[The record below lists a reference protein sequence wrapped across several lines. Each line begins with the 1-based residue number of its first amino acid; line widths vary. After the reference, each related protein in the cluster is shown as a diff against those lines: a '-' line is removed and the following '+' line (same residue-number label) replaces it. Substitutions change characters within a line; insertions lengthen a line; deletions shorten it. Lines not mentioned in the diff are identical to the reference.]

1 MSRIPA
7 HKLGYILQG
16 MRTMHGLTVDE
27 VADETGIP
35 RSSITGYENDRVML
49 PLDRAVEL
57 MGFYGYEIV
66 FHKKGGEAD
75 ARESE

>member
-27 VADETGIP
+27 VAEKTGIP

-49 PLDRAVEL
+49 PLDRAIEL
-57 MGFYGYEIV
+57 MGYYGYEIT
-66 FHKKGGEAD
+66 FRKKGGKAD